1 MIERRPWP
9 DFAESPWKDEPEP
22 PSVLQV
28 ALAYPG
34 RALGNLFFATIIGLF
49 LTAFVV
55 WVIGLLRG
63 APVTSLT
70 AGYIMWG
77 VVAAA
82 LWWVGLYGD
91 IHGWWTS
98 GWGE

>member
-1 MIERRPWP
+1 MEGRAGTALRP
-9 DFAESPWKDEPEP
+9 
-22 PSVLQV
+22 
-28 ALAYPG
+28 PG
-34 RALGNLFFATIIGLF
+34 GACLSGEALGNLFFATIIGLF

-70 AGYIMWG
+70 AGYIVWG